1 MRLGC
6 GIAGCR
12 GDAVIGRRRRLV
24 DTQWHA
30 STVGTETG
38 TIGNYR
44 PKRTIAMSSWIDACM
59 LGNPV
64 ALNARYRVTG
74 F

>member
-6 GIAGCR
+6 GIPGCR

-59 LGNPV
+59 LGDPV
-64 ALNARYRVTG
+64 ALNARDRVTG

>member
-6 GIAGCR
+6 GIPGCR

>member
-6 GIAGCR
+6 GIPGCR

-64 ALNARYRVTG
+64 ALNARDRATG